1 MGQRAQELKYKSG
14 QSYSYLLPH
23 PSLVWAGPTAYE
35 RKVDGLMWLR
45 TSISTYEVPWAPPSV
60 QAGCPLAG
68 GKLWSH
74 QSSPHNAVNI

>member
-45 TSISTYEVPWAPPSV
+45 TTDRSPSLKGVPVPHGRTHAVSLSN
-60 QAGCPLAG
+60 PL
-68 GKLWSH
+68 L
-74 QSSPHNAVNI
+74 